1 MVRQERSNSLRG
13 PRKVAEI
20 KPAKCNP
27 RKISDQQ
34 LEVLK
39 RAMREFGDL
48 SGLVM
53 NLRTGHL
60 VGGHQRLKH
69 LDPSWPIVK
78 RPYSDRVGTKAAGY
92 VQTPFGRFTYREVDW
107 PKHKEIAANL
117 AANKIS
123 GEWDN
128 EKLAPILQEL
138 VTLPE
143 FDLTGFTAQEA
154 NLVIEEFPLEPAND
168 GEDDVTA
175 LSDEAQTKPG
185 QLWRLGDHRLLCG
198 DATDPH
204 AWNKLMDGHSA
215 AAIIMD
221 PPYGVDYQLSEKF
234 RAEKLN
240 DQVVRKKHHKTTKH
254 IAKDETHAAAMKVT
268 SAALGCA
275 RERMVKNWSGYL
287 CCGLDLLV
295 DAVNWLRQESIHY
308 SIPFIVWDK
317 GFPVVT
323 WSRYHGEHEDI
334 LWFGPGS
341 LPGGHSRWFGPKNET
356 SMWRIPIDARAS
368 ERLHPTQKPVALYE
382 RPIVNSTAPGEIAVD
397 PFAGSGPLL
406 IAAEK
411 HQRRAYLMEID
422 PRYCDVIIKRWIGFT
437 GRKLG
442 NF

>member
-1 MVRQERSNSLRG
+1 
-13 PRKVAEI
+13 
-20 KPAKCNP
+20 
-27 RKISDQQ
+27 
-34 LEVLK
+34 
-39 RAMREFGDL
+39 
-48 SGLVM
+48 
-53 NLRTGHL
+53 L

-78 RPYSDRVGTKAAGY
+78 RPHSDRVGTKAAGY

-107 PKHKEIAANL
+107 PKHKEMAANL

-154 NLVIEEFPLEPAND
+154 NLVIEEFPIEPKNE
-168 GEDDVTA
+168 GEDDVPA
-175 LSDEAQTKPG
+175 LPDEAQTKPG
-185 QLWRLGDHRLLCG
+185 QLWHLGGHRLLCG
-198 DATDPH
+198 DATDPN
-204 AWNKLMDGHSA
+204 AWDKLMDGHSA

-221 PPYGVDYQLSEKF
+221 PPYGVGYQLSDKF
-234 RAEKLN
+234 RADKLN
-240 DQVVRKKHHKTTKH
+240 GQVVRKKHHKTTKD
-254 IAKDETHAAAMKVT
+254 ITKDETHAAAMNVT

-275 RERMVKNWSGYL
+275 LEHMVKDWSGYL

-295 DAVNWLRQESIHY
+295 DSVNWLRQKGIHY

-356 SMWRIPIDARAS
+356 SIWRIPIDARAS

-382 RPIVNSTAPGEIAVD
+382 RPVINSTAPGEIVVD
-397 PFAGSGPLL
+397 PFAGSGPIM

-411 HQRRAYLMEID
+411 HQRKAYMMETS
-422 PRYCDVIIKRWIGFT
+422 PEYCDVIVKRYMGFT
-437 GRKLG
+437 GEKLKV
-442 NF
+442 FA